1 MISKYPGQG
10 TDGQPCHQT
19 GWGPN
24 LPLPPQVFGGK
35 LGLTRRHIAR
45 AARKP
50 EGHLTE
56 FRQYGEQSSPKPIL
70 LVDDNEHLRQI
81 MARALDEAGY
91 MVLQATDGP
100 EALDVLAVGPQ
111 IQLLITDIAMPRMN
125 GVQLASHFMAA
136 SHVPVL
142 FISGNPH
149 EPAELPGP
157 ILQKPFTPETL
168 VATVKRLLTIM
179 GLHANPM

>member
-1 MISKYPGQG
+1 M
-10 TDGQPCHQT
+10 
-19 GWGPN
+19 
-24 LPLPPQVFGGK
+24 
-35 LGLTRRHIAR
+35 A
-45 AARKP
+45 
-50 EGHLTE
+50 E

-70 LVDDNEHLRQI
+70 LVDDNEQLRQI

-91 MVLQATDGP
+91 IVLQATDGP

-168 VATVKRLLTIM
+168 VDTVKRILAIM
-179 GLHANPM
+179 GPFVNPM

>member
-1 MISKYPGQG
+1 
-10 TDGQPCHQT
+10 
-19 GWGPN
+19 
-24 LPLPPQVFGGK
+24 V
-35 LGLTRRHIAR
+35 
-45 AARKP
+45 
-50 EGHLTE
+50 TE

-70 LVDDNEHLRQI
+70 LVDDNEQLREI

-91 MVLQATDGP
+91 IVLQATDGP

-157 ILQKPFTPETL
+157 ILQKPFTPEIL
-168 VATVKRLLTIM
+168 VATVKRLLAIM